1 MKFKI
6 EQSSEKINSAGGMAL
21 VGALLD
27 KSGLN
32 EAVDAIK
39 TGKGRLVYSNSSII
53 RSYLGLLCKVEHLLM
68 ILLCFKIMNFTLI
81 H

>member
-32 EAVDAIK
+32 EVVDVIQ
-39 TGKGRLVYSNSSII
+39 TGKGRPIYCNSLII
-53 RSYLGLLCKVEHLLM
+53 RSYLGLLCRGEHHLM
-68 ILLCFKIMNFTLI
+68 T
-81 H
+81 

>member
-32 EAVDAIK
+32 EAVDAIQ
-39 TGKGRLVYSNSSII
+39 TGKGRPIYCNSLII
-53 RSYLGLLCKVEHLLM
+53 RRWYGRLPPAGCKEQRREIKLSLR
-68 ILLCFKIMNFTLI
+68 CT
-81 H
+81 